1 MRFISTIVISVVI
14 SLMAAS
20 CTDNGNGT
28 TIDAFDRSAMLR
40 GVADSIIIPAFTAV
54 DGDARHVAQLCETL
68 ATNNTPTLAAL
79 DTLRS
84 AIGVLALHWQSV
96 ITYDFGP
103 AEGALGSMVENISTF
118 PANVSG
124 IEAFITSGDTSF
136 QNFQRDTRGLAALDY
151 LVNSGTAEEIRQRFD
166 GDANANRRRYTK
178 AVANAVYGEIHK
190 VITMWTSTYRQ
201 QFIDRSGTDAGS
213 SVSLLFNHL
222 NIGYELLKNY
232 KIALPLGKRAG
243 QVAAEPTTVEAFYSG
258 ASLTLARAQFDAAVD
273 LWYGRTYGGDTVPS
287 FRSYLKTVANGERLI
302 VDTEAQI
309 AAVENAFNTLG
320 TNVPLSAL
328 VASNPAAVEPLYT
341 ELQKLTRFW
350 KSEMSSL
357 LGISIT
363 YSSGD
368 GD

>member
-1 MRFISTIVISVVI
+1 MKFVSKLIIAALISVLTV
-14 SLMAAS
+14 S
-20 CTDNGNGT
+20 CTDDGNGPT
-28 TIDAFDRSAMLR
+28 SDAFDRSAMLR
-40 GVADSIIIPAFTAV
+40 GVADSIIIPAFTSV
-54 DGDARHVAQLCETL
+54 DADAKRVAQISASLASTEAPSL
-68 ATNNTPTLAAL
+68 ATL

-84 AIGVLALHWQSV
+84 AINTLTLHWQSV

-103 AEGALGSMVENISTF
+103 AEGALGSMVENVSTF
-118 PANVSG
+118 PANASA
-124 IEAFITSGDTSF
+124 IEAFIASGDTSF

-151 LVNSGTAEEIRQRFD
+151 LLNSGTEEEIRQRFD
-166 GDANANRRRYTK
+166 GEANAKRRTYTK
-178 AVANAVYGEIHK
+178 AVANAVYVEIHK
-190 VITMWTSTYRQ
+190 VLVAWTNTYRQ

-243 QVAAEPTTVEAFYSG
+243 QSAAEPTKVEALYSG
-258 ASLTLARAQFDAAVD
+258 ASLQFARAHFDAAVD
-273 LWYGRTYGGDTVPS
+273 LWYGRTVGGDTVPS
-287 FRSYLKTVANGERLI
+287 FRSYLKTVTNGERLI

-309 AAVENAFNTLG
+309 AAVENAFNVLG
-320 TNVPLSAL
+320 ADVPLSIL
-328 VASNPAAVEPLYT
+328 VSTNPAAVEPLYT